1 MDKTV
6 KLDVDIVGVGTPI
19 LLLHGFP
26 DSRKLWEE
34 MIPLF
39 VNSGYQVIAPDMR
52 GFGDSPLLPNEEDYK
67 VELVIG
73 DLIHL
78 LDDLGIQA
86 PVHLLGHDWGAVIAW
101 CMAINHPNRVKS
113 MVPVS
118 VGHPMSYA
126 RAGLLQKWKGRYVIG
141 FQLRGLAERWMSKD
155 DFASLRSWGKQHPLI
170 EDSISHMSRPGRLTA
185 GLNYYRANLS
195 DSLTGVWNKRC
206 KVPTLG
212 IWGSDDS
219 MLTEDQM
226 VNSEH
231 YMDGPWS
238 YQRLIVGHWIPLEQ
252 PDVLFNVVYDWHK
265 SLARQ

>member
-52 GFGDSPLLPNEEDYK
+52 GFGDSPLLPNKEDYK

-73 DLIHL
+73 DLIQL

-86 PVHLLGHDWGAVIAW
+86 PVHLLSHDWGAVIAW
-101 CMAINHPNRVKS
+101 CMAINHPDRVKS

-155 DFASLRSWGKQHPLI
+155 DF
-170 EDSISHMSRPGRLTA
+170 
-185 GLNYYRANLS
+185 LS

-238 YQRLIVGHWIPLEQ
+238 YQRLIGGHWIPLEQ